1 MLNAEVKSCGQIYTD
16 SIMGLGGIISMLNAE
31 IKSYGQINTDPIM
44 GLGGIISMLNAR
56 GVEEVCANV

>member
-1 MLNAEVKSCGQIYTD
+1 
-16 SIMGLGGIISMLNAE
+16 MLNAE